1 LTQALG
7 APEPATSNT
16 TSALSEDDVDE
27 LLANMDLA
35 TFKERYR
42 RLIPYMTFYV
52 ANNYLQNQAA
62 LGQNYAKEELSS
74 STVPRKPPQP
84 PLIRLGGIPTR
95 GGNKYRA
102 YTLPN
107 QEKKFI
113 PSVQFDPRNI
123 GGDNDYFTPVK
134 YANKITYVD
143 YSSPSYQL
151 YQTHKVYPDIT
162 TPSSQILYKDNRYFA
177 IDRPLQRPLAPMLR
191 EQHPFKKPLIGHQ
204 SHNNYEQ
211 DYGIKRPPSVS
222 YANEDFESPRYV
234 QPLLRQFQQ
243 QPVKPSAAAHLHRK
257 PNLNLYDVISGYQA
271 EQLPEIPDNNG
282 NIDDNIKTLVEILN
296 ILHNTRQEEF
306 PQPQRPPLLPLPPSP
321 PPRLVNYNGYKP
333 KTYTRPKVITE
344 TRFQVTP
351 NPLLITDDPERYKTT
366 DDDAA
371 DEVADEVADDEH
383 SDYDVDDVKDKKVEY
398 YVPYVPYVSNEH
410 EQAFR
415 PTPPTEHSYEIT
427 EDLSDD
433 ISQDE
438 RYTLPIS
445 TEASSSKGY
454 VAQNEVT
461 DPKPKV
467 PQTSLKY
474 GATRGKPHI
483 DYPAYAVIPET
494 NFTCKDQRYKGFF
507 GDPAT
512 RCQVSQP
519 RKWLLFH

>member
-1 LTQALG
+1 V
-7 APEPATSNT
+7 
-16 TSALSEDDVDE
+16 SEDDIDE
-27 LLANMDLA
+27 LLANMDLT

-42 RLIPYMTFYV
+42 RLIPYMTLFV

-62 LGQNYAKEELSS
+62 LGQNYAEELSGS
-74 STVPRKPPQP
+74 LPRKPPQP
-84 PLIRLGGIPTR
+84 PPIRLGGGIPIR
-95 GGNKYRA
+95 GGNKYRVN
-102 YTLPN
+102 LPN

-113 PSVQFDPRNI
+113 PSMQFDPRNI

-151 YQTHKVYPDIT
+151 YQTHKTYPEIT

-177 IDRPLQRPLAPMLR
+177 VDRPLRPLAPLR
-191 EQHPFKKPLIGHQ
+191 EQHPFKKPLIAGQ
-204 SHNNYEQ
+204 SRNNYEQ

-222 YANEDFESPRYV
+222 YANEDFESLRYV
-234 QPLLRQFQQ
+234 QPLMHQFQQ
-243 QPVKPSAAAHLHRK
+243 QPVKSSAAAHLHRK
-257 PNLNLYDVISGYQA
+257 PNLNLYDLISGYQA
-271 EQLPEIPDNNG
+271 EQLPEILDNNG
-282 NIDDNIKTLVEILN
+282 NINENIKTLVEILN
-296 ILHNTRQEEF
+296 ILHHTRQEEF
-306 PQPQRPPLLPLPPSP
+306 PQPQRPPLLPPPPSP
-321 PPRLVNYNGYKP
+321 PPRLVNYNSYKP
-333 KTYTRPKVITE
+333 RTYTRPKVITE

-351 NPLLITDDPERYKTT
+351 NPLLITDDPERYKTADDHT
-366 DDDAA
+366 ADDAQ
-371 DEVADEVADDEH
+371 

-415 PTPPTEHSYEIT
+415 PTLPTEHSYEIT

-433 ISQDE
+433 ILQDE

-445 TEASSSKGY
+445 TEASPSKGY

-461 DPKPKV
+461 DPKSKV

-512 RCQVSQP
+512 RCQVSTT
-519 RKWLLFH
+519 KWLKFFPIERAS